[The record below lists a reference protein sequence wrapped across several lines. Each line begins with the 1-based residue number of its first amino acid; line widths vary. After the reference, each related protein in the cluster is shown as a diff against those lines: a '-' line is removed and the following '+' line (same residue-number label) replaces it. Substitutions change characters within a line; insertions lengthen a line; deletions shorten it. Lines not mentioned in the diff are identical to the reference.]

1 MRLPTWLVPVALSAS
16 MACGSGEEDPPRR
29 LSRFDV
35 ESIAPPPDST
45 PQQLVQEPDP
55 SPVQPVEQP
64 PRPEVT
70 QQVAALPQTD
80 EPWMPEFTGTV
91 SPGMSRDAVVGQW
104 GEPVLERTAGDFTFM
119 YFRNGCE
126 VTCGIYDV
134 VFLEDGQVV
143 DAIVRFAGH
152 TYTGI
157 SSSPPD
163 RAAEFTP
170 PLPAEGNTEN
180 S

>member
-1 MRLPTWLVPVALSAS
+1 MRLPTWMVPVALGAS
-16 MACGSGEEDPPRR
+16 MACGSGEEVPPQR
-29 LSRFDV
+29 LSQFDV
-35 ESIAPPPDST
+35 ESPVPPPDSAS
-45 PQQLVQEPDP
+45 QQLVQEPDP
-55 SPVQPVEQP
+55 PPVQPVEQP
-64 PRPEVT
+64 SMPQVT
-70 QQVAALPQTD
+70 QQVAAMPQTD

-104 GEPVLERTAGDFTFM
+104 GEPVLARTAGDLTFM
-119 YFRNGCE
+119 FFRNGCE
-126 VTCGIYDV
+126 VTCGTYDV
-134 VFLEDGQVV
+134 VFLENGQVV

-152 TYTGI
+152 IYTGV

-170 PLPAEGNTEN
+170 PVPAEGNTEA